1 MPELAFALVI
11 AAGVFAG
18 IVAIRLLPG
27 RLLRPA
33 RIVHEWEQ
41 GLLYLDG
48 RFAQVLAPGRYRAG
62 GWREHLVVTL
72 PRFER
77 VEPIGPVDVTSM
89 DNLSFRLSGVIA
101 HTVTD
106 PRAAHE
112 GEYRQILRLAASE
125 ALVRL
130 SAERILE
137 TVLAERAS
145 LDAAATAAITRPV
158 PGCAI
163 ASLTITA
170 VTLPPELRRLYAEI
184 ERARLE
190 GQAALERARSEQ
202 AALRSLANAA
212 RMLKGNP
219 ELMNLRLLQALSASG
234 AKGGATLVLGREA
247 FVTTDAA
254 AGGPA
259 GQGG

>member
-1 MPELAFALVI
+1 MSEIFVAIVISAAVLAGFLAARVI
-11 AAGVFAG
+11 AARF
-18 IVAIRLLPG
+18 
-27 RLLRPA
+27 LRPA
-33 RIVHEWEQ
+33 QVVHEWEQ
-41 GLLYLDG
+41 GLLYVDG
-48 RFAQVLAPGRYRAG
+48 RFVRVLGPGRYRTS

-72 PRFER
+72 PRLER

-89 DNLSFRLSGVIA
+89 DNLSFRLSCAIA
-101 HTVTD
+101 YTIDD

-112 GEYRQILRLAASE
+112 GAYHQILRLAASE

-145 LDAAATAAITRPV
+145 LDEAATAAITRPV

-190 GQAALERARSEQ
+190 GQAALERARGEQ
-202 AALRSLANAA
+202 ATLRSLANAA
-212 RMLKGNP
+212 RMLKGDP
-219 ELMNLRLLQALSASG
+219 ELMNLRLLQALSAGG

-254 AGGPA
+254 GGGPA

>member
-1 MPELAFALVI
+1 MPDFAFALAV
-11 AAGVFAG
+11 AATISAG
-18 IVAIRLLPG
+18 LLAARPVAARF
-27 RLLRPA
+27 LRPA
-33 RIVHEWEQ
+33 QIVHEWEQ
-41 GLLYLDG
+41 GLLYVDG
-48 RFAQVLAPGRYRAG
+48 RFKQVLGPGRYRTG

-72 PRFER
+72 PSVER
-77 VEPIGPVDVTSM
+77 VEPIGPIDVTSM
-89 DNLSFRLSGVIA
+89 DNLSFRLSCAVAYTIE
-101 HTVTD
+101 D

-112 GEYRQILRLAASE
+112 GTYHQILRLAASE

-163 ASLTITA
+163 AS
-170 VTLPPELRRLYAEI
+170 VTVTSVALPPELRRLYAEI

-190 GQAALERARSEQ
+190 GQAALERARGEQ
-202 AALRSLANAA
+202 ASLRSLANAA

-219 ELMNLRLLQALSASG
+219 ELMNLRLLQALASG
-234 AKGGATLVLGREA
+234 GSKGATLVMGRDAFAMEA
-247 FVTTDAA
+247 AR
-254 AGGPA
+254 GGAA